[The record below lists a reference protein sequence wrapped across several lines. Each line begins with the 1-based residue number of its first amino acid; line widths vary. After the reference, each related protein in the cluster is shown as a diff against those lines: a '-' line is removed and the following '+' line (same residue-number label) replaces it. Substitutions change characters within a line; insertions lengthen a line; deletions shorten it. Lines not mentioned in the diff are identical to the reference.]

1 MIDTCAAPF
10 CANATTGGT
19 VCPSCL
25 GRLRSDLVDVAELV
39 DYLEDTVARLANTG
53 PPRVGSRPAETGL
66 PFNVGAAEVRD
77 VVHNV
82 LSTWVRDLWE
92 THGLR
97 RQVPT
102 GETAPDGSPLTVAE
116 LDPLDLDDT
125 VPEMAAW
132 LRRHP
137 SWVEYHPAGGELV
150 DEIGD
155 AVEQVRRA
163 VDLPPARVYCGPCPD
178 CSADLYTRPERAV
191 VACRECGMRHDVE
204 ARRGTLLDA
213 ARDVEAT
220 AAEIARALPKL
231 LGRELSAN
239 TLRTWARAGKLDK
252 REPDEHGR
260 SRYRVG
266 DVIDLALVTPAR
278 RRVTREPAGCA

>member
-1 MIDTCAAPF
+1 MIDTCAVPF

-39 DYLEDTVARLANTG
+39 VYLDDTVARLANIG
-53 PPRVGSRPAETGL
+53 PPRVGSRSAEVGL

-82 LSTWVRDLWE
+82 LSTWARDLWE

-97 RQVPT
+97 QQVPT
-102 GETAPDGSPLTVAE
+102 GKIAPDGSPLTVAE
-116 LDPLDLDDT
+116 LEPLDLDDT

-137 SWVEYHPAGGELV
+137 SWVEHHPAGGELV

-178 CSADLYTRPERAV
+178 CSADLYARPERAV
-191 VACRECGMRHDVE
+191 VACYECGMHHDVE
-204 ARRGTLLDA
+204 ARREKLLDA

-231 LGRELSAN
+231 LGRDLSAN
-239 TLRTWARAGKLDK
+239 TLRTWARAGKLTK

-260 SRYRVG
+260 PRYRIG
-266 DVIDLALVTPAR
+266 DVIDVALTTP
-278 RRVTREPAGCA
+278 TRLRPR